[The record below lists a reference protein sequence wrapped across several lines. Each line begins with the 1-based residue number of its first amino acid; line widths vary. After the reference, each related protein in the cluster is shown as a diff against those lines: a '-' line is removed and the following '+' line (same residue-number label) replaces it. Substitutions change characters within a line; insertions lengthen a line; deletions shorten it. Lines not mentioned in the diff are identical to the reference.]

1 MTTARPTLK
10 PLLAIEDGWAAF
22 ARAPW
27 TFLLFELLSG
37 GLALLCALLAIAG
50 TVRLPGLIDLAHPAL
65 AWLGVVLGLAGY
77 ALTTTWGMVGLV
89 RGAQQSLQGQR
100 PDFASFT
107 RWDGAVWAVL
117 WRWLLMGL
125 AWFLIKLSFGL
136 VGFGLYS
143 VHYLLVLI
151 PLTIAIAL
159 ALYLVVNQQFFLQIT
174 LFEQRNLIDTIQR
187 GRQLNDPRWWRML
200 GFLVIL
206 SLVNLLLGLLVLF
219 TGFIVAIPL
228 MACISTAAY
237 QQLRDQLN

>member
-50 TVRLPGLIDLAHPAL
+50 TVRLPGLIDMAHPAL
-65 AWLGVVLGLAGY
+65 AWLGVALGLAGY

-174 LFEQRNLIDTIQR
+174 LFEQRNLIDTVQR

-237 QQLRDQLN
+237 QQLRDQLS

>member
-206 SLVNLLLGLLVLF
+206 SLVNLLLSLLVLF

-237 QQLRDQLN
+237 QQLRDQLS

>member
-50 TVRLPGLIDLAHPAL
+50 TVRLTGLIDIAHPGL
-65 AWLGVVLGLAGY
+65 ASLAVVLGLTGY

-237 QQLRDQLN
+237 QQLRDQLS

>member
-37 GLALLCALLAIAG
+37 GLALLCALLAIASA
-50 TVRLPGLIDLAHPAL
+50 VRLTGLIDMAHPAL

-77 ALTTTWGMVGLV
+77 ALTTTWGIVGLV

-107 RWDGAVWAVL
+107 RWDGGVWAVL

-125 AWFLIKLSFGL
+125 AWFLIKLSLGL

-143 VHYLLVLI
+143 VHVLLVLI

-174 LFEQRNLIDTIQR
+174 LFEQRNLIGTIQR

-200 GFLVIL
+200 GFLIIL
-206 SLVNLLLGLLVLF
+206 ALVNLLLGLLVLS
-219 TGFIVAIPL
+219 TGFIVTIPL

-237 QQLRDQLN
+237 QQLRDQLS

>member
-50 TVRLPGLIDLAHPAL
+50 TVRLTGLIDIAHPAL

-77 ALTTTWGMVGLV
+77 ALTTTWGIVGLV

>member
-50 TVRLPGLIDLAHPAL
+50 TVRLPGLIDMAHPAL

>member
-50 TVRLPGLIDLAHPAL
+50 TVRLTGLIDIAHPGL
-65 AWLGVVLGLAGY
+65 ASLAVVLGLTGY

>member
-50 TVRLPGLIDLAHPAL
+50 TIRLPGLIDMAHPAL

-237 QQLRDQLN
+237 QQLRDQLS

>member
-50 TVRLPGLIDLAHPAL
+50 TVRLTGLIDLAHPGL
-65 AWLGVVLGLAGY
+65 ASLAVVLGLTGY

-107 RWDGAVWAVL
+107 RWDGAIWAVL

-174 LFEQRNLIDTIQR
+174 LFEQRNLIDTVQR

>member
-27 TFLLFELLSG
+27 TFLLFELLSA

-50 TVRLPGLIDLAHPAL
+50 TVRLTGLIDIAHPGL
-65 AWLGVVLGLAGY
+65 ASLAVVLGLAGY

-143 VHYLLVLI
+143 VHVLLVLI

-174 LFEQRNLIDTIQR
+174 LFEQRNLIDTVQR

-206 SLVNLLLGLLVLF
+206 SLVNLLLGLLVLS